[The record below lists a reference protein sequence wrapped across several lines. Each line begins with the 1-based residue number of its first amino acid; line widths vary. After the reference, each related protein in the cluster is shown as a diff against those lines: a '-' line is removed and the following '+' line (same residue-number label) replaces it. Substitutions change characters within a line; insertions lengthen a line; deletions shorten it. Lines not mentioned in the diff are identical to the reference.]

1 MVHGMWND
9 PSPTLSPEQ
18 GVRLRDLFVRI
29 SLILIGTLWAI
40 TLVFMGVKLAVSP
53 WPEVPRESALWF
65 GIAAIAAGEF
75 LFMYIVA
82 DRLFPSRRKLV
93 SDLLEQVTA
102 GVFVLGLGLS
112 GLFLLM
118 SAA

>member
-1 MVHGMWND
+1 MH
-9 PSPTLSPEQ
+9 LRELCI
-18 GVRLRDLFVRI
+18 RLG
-29 SLILIGTLWAI
+29 LIAIGTLWAI
-40 TLVFMGVKLAVSP
+40 TLILMGVKLAVSP
-53 WPEVPRESALWF
+53 WPGIPREAALWF
-65 GIAAIAAGEF
+65 GIASIAAGEF

-82 DRLFPSRRKLV
+82 DRVFPRRRKIL
-93 SDLLEQVTA
+93 SDLLEQATA

>member
-1 MVHGMWND
+1 MVDGLWND
-9 PSPTLSPEQ
+9 QPPSHPSEHE
-18 GVRLRDLFVRI
+18 VRFRDLFIRI
-29 SLILIGTLWAI
+29 GLMVIGTLWAI
-40 TLVFMGVKLAVSP
+40 ALILMGVKLAVSP

-82 DRLFPSRRKLV
+82 DRLFPHRRRLLT
-93 SDLLEQVTA
+93 DTLEQATA
-102 GVFVLGLGLS
+102 GIFVLGLGLS